1 MARIKL
7 IVTGDLE
14 KLALSQSLKKH
25 FPNTQNGKDV
35 IWDEP
40 RKTHGATSY
49 QLQSLNAGGLLSN
62 PMKELAK
69 AMLAEALEGKKKG
82 QGPADLVIVIDD
94 VELGNLRRENIVAE
108 HFRAAVNDAIKL
120 KAKGISSEEARI
132 RRVIQDKC
140 SFHLLKPMVEA
151 YLFGDASALALAGVP
166 IGVSPQLVHQSDV
179 EEFETNDPTWLPTC
193 YKENAV
199 QQNKHNKPWWHH
211 EYHPKAYLDY
221 LLSSGDYK
229 ETIHG
234 NKALMQLNWPGVPK
248 CQHDILIF
256 GSLFHDVADW
266 FGITNPIG
274 GATHPDFYPVKTV
287 NRNSLL
293 LRNM

>member
-14 KLALSQSLKKH
+14 KLALPQSLKKH
-25 FPNTQNGKDV
+25 FPNIQNGKDV

-40 RKTHGATSY
+40 RKIHGATSC
-49 QLQSLNAGGLLSN
+49 QLKLLNEGALLSN

-82 QGPADLVIVIDD
+82 QSPADLVIVVDD
-94 VELGNLRRENIVAE
+94 VELGNLGRENVIAE
-108 HFRAAVNDAIKL
+108 HFRAAVNYAIQL
-120 KAKGISSEEARI
+120 KAKGITSEEARI
-132 RRVIQDKC
+132 RSIIRDKC

-151 YLFGDASALALAGVP
+151 YLFGDAVALGLAGVP

-179 EEFETNDPTWLPTC
+179 EEFETNDPKWLPTC
-193 YKENAV
+193 HKENAI
-199 QQNKHNKPWWHH
+199 QQNNHNKPWWLH
-211 EYHPKAYLDY
+211 ERHPKAYLDY
-221 LLSSGDYK
+221 LLPKDYT
-229 ETIHG
+229 ETFHG
-234 NKALMQLNWPGVPK
+234 KQALMELNWFQVPK
-248 CQHDILIF
+248 CQHDIPIF
-256 GSLFHDVADW
+256 GSLFEDVANW
-266 FGITNPIG
+266 FNMANPIN
-274 GATHPDFYPVKTV
+274 GATHPDFYPEKTV